1 MKSHTTIRTY
11 VPCADMYNTSVIED
25 SSRVTLK
32 ESLCKELHDTVNL
45 LRLSRQVEAG
55 EEHPG
60 EKGEEGERMTL
71 YTMQTW
77 SNAHVAYLSAST
89 IDLPL
94 NS

>member
-1 MKSHTTIRTY
+1 
-11 VPCADMYNTSVIED
+11 MYNTSVIED

-60 EKGEEGERMTL
+60 EKGVRRGEGREEGERMGL
-71 YTMQTW
+71 YTTQTW
-77 SNAHVAYLSAST
+77 SNAYVAYLSAST